1 MNRATRRSNDFD
13 IKKYIKASN
22 EIEGIYDPNED
33 LQSLN
38 AWAYLEQ
45 LTTLSHV
52 DIMRVQKIITI
63 NQTDLAPNARGYY
76 RGMAGNNVNVSV
88 GGRLAPDHSYVED
101 LMKNWLLDVPEMTP
115 LTAHIRFEAIH
126 PFVDGNGRTGRMLY
140 WFICKKRGIKPFY
153 YNADT
158 EKDRQHYYRLFEH
171 KTVIK
176 LSNLHWRFKP
186 ENMQQGENDKPVKFT
201 ATEAMGNEH
210 ITPLFDSEAA
220 VWDYLYTQFADEAGV
235 LLDDPDDRQRFE
247 EMYDVIGL
255 DAIDLKIMENPNL
268 EWWKQ

>member
-1 MNRATRRSNDFD
+1 MNRAERRSNDFD

-45 LTTLSHV
+45 LTTLAHV

-63 NQTDLAPNARGYY
+63 NQANLSPNQRGWY
-76 RGMAGNNVNVSV
+76 RGMAGNITNVSV
-88 GGRLAPDHSYVED
+88 GGRNAPDYSYVED
-101 LMKNWLLDVPEMTP
+101 LMKQWLLDVPEMTP

-140 WFICKKRGIKPFY
+140 WFICKKRGIKPY
-153 YNADT
+153 YYSADT

-171 KTVIK
+171 KLVIK
-176 LSNLHWRFKP
+176 LSNMKWRFTPDK
-186 ENMQQGENDKPVKFT
+186 MQQGEDDKPVKFVG
-201 ATEAMGNEH
+201 TEAMNGEH

-235 LLDDPDDRQRFE
+235 LLDDADDRARFE

-255 DAIDLKIMENPNL
+255 DAIDIKIMENPDL
-268 EWWKQ
+268 EWWK